1 MTDPAT
7 AGNTL
12 ILAYSVLAAGLAVG
26 LAGIGAGIGM
36 GISTSKA
43 FDGIARQPDAE
54 PAIVRNMFIA
64 LAFMEALAI
73 YGLVIAFILI
83 FANPFK

>member
-1 MTDPAT
+1 MAADPS
-7 AGNTL
+7 
-12 ILAYSVLAAGLAVG
+12 ILSSSVLAAGAAVG

-43 FDGIARQPDAE
+43 FEGMARQPDAE
-54 PAIVRNMFIA
+54 PQIARNMILA
-64 LAFMEALAI
+64 MAFMEAIAI
-73 YGLVIAFILI
+73 YGLVVALILL

>member
-1 MTDPAT
+1 MAADPS
-7 AGNTL
+7 
-12 ILAYSVLAAGLAVG
+12 ILSSSVMAAGIAVG

-43 FDGIARQPDAE
+43 FEGMARQPDVE
-54 PAIVRNMFIA
+54 PQIVRNMILA
-64 LAFMEALAI
+64 MAFMEAIAI
-73 YGLVIAFILI
+73 YGLVVALILL